1 VQTSRIELDGNEWVG
16 EINKH
21 PTQSSNHPDADV
33 AALLEPQV
41 SKNTTPADNLGDE
54 TKKKYPGEGKT
65 SREEQSAEKARR
77 EASRTSISPLVG
89 NPVVRLAAAAGG
101 LGHAGAHS
109 DPREGDLHGTEQAEQ
124 HPGRSERNSKHT
136 RI

>member
-1 VQTSRIELDGNEWVG
+1 VG

-54 TKKKYPGEGKT
+54 TKKKSIPEKGKPAAKK
-65 SREEQSAEKARR
+65 SKKQSAEKARR

>member
-1 VQTSRIELDGNEWVG
+1 MG

-33 AALLEPQV
+33 AALLEP
-41 SKNTTPADNLGDE
+41 
-54 TKKKYPGEGKT
+54 KYPKILLLPTISVMKQKKNIPEKGKPAAKK
-65 SREEQSAEKARR
+65 SKKQSAEKARR